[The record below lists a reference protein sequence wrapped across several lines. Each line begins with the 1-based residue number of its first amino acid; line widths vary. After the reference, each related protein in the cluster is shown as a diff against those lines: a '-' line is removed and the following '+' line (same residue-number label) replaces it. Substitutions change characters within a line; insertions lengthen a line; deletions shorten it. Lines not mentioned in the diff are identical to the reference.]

1 MSIDRT
7 LKLKDALVR
16 PRNVL
21 SRAERIK
28 ELERVGKFTGEST
41 SPYGLPKVRVMKA
54 RTATKKKKEDKD
66 EKDAKDAKKKK

>member
-21 SRAERIK
+21 SRAERIN
-28 ELERVGKFTGEST
+28 ELERVGKFKTDDS
-41 SPYGLPKVRVMKA
+41 SPYGLPKVRVLKA
-54 RTATKKKKEDKD
+54 RAAGKKKKEEKEEKDTKKKK
-66 EKDAKDAKKKK
+66 